1 MTQQPWTIDSI
12 AHALPAAD
20 LRQNFLREV
29 NLTPLPDL
37 PAVLARWQCFAENWR
52 DHTSPALDA
61 LLEYA
66 KTHNGELPAQYRETP
81 ESRTAWDQWEQS
93 MRQQQGHSAA

>member
-1 MTQQPWTIDSI
+1 MTDQPWTIDSI
-12 AHALPAAD
+12 AHALPTAD

-37 PAVLARWQCFAENWR
+37 PAVLARWQRFAENWR
-52 DHTSPALDA
+52 DHTGPGLEA

-66 KTHNGELPAQYRETP
+66 KTHNGELPVQYRETP
-81 ESRTAWDQWEQS
+81 ESRAAWDQWEQS